1 MIVYAVWLLMLHR
14 TASFASFEVFAQSI
28 ADGEEILPTY
38 GGHDARVRKLQ
49 AASFLPLFFSVRLE
63 PTQITQKPT
72 NPPKPHE

>member
-1 MIVYAVWLLMLHR
+1 MHAMWESQKWSQTSDDRL
-14 TASFASFEVFAQSI
+14 SI